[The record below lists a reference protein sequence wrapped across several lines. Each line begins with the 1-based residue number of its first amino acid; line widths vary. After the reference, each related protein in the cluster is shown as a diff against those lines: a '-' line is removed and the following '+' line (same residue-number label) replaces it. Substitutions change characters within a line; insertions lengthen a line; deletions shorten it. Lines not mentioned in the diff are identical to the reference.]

1 MNLQA
6 KLAKLEEMKSA
17 CKTASPAR
25 ERITAL
31 FDEGT
36 FTELDGFVACGD
48 KGVGV
53 ITGYGSIDGSIVYAF
68 SQDVS
73 TCGGA
78 VSRAHAEKIAKVY
91 EMAVKNGA
99 PVVGIYDSN
108 GAKVS
113 EGQEVLASYQKILS
127 MSQNLSGVVPQIAV
141 IAGSCVGVNAMMA
154 ATADISV
161 MAEGASLYLV
171 NDGSDTSAKA
181 QAEAGVVSMVASD
194 PMDAVKKAKEVL
206 SVLPLNN
213 LELAPISEGAA
224 SAPASIDEKTASEE
238 LAKAVCDAESVIELK
253 ADYAKHVYTA
263 LASIGGSTVG
273 VVSVKGKLCDG
284 CSAKAASF
292 VRFCDSFNL
301 PVVTFVDTDGYKE
314 GTTPAAAAN
323 LASVYAEATCAK
335 VTVYTGAAIGA
346 SAMAF
351 GAADGRLAWPT
362 AVISALAP
370 ATAVEFFWHDRL
382 KGAEDTAGTRAAL
395 EEEYADTEA
404 SAFSAATA
412 GMVDDVVAPDE
423 TRASLIMALD
433 ALASKRVQRLAKK
446 HSC

>member
-1 MNLQA
+1 
-6 KLAKLEEMKSA
+6 
-17 CKTASPAR
+17 
-25 ERITAL
+25 
-31 FDEGT
+31 
-36 FTELDGFVACGD
+36 
-48 KGVGV
+48 
-53 ITGYGSIDGSIVYAF
+53 
-68 SQDVS
+68 
-73 TCGGA
+73 
-78 VSRAHAEKIAKVY
+78 
-91 EMAVKNGA
+91 
-99 PVVGIYDSN
+99 
-108 GAKVS
+108 
-113 EGQEVLASYQKILS
+113 
-127 MSQNLSGVVPQIAV
+127 
-141 IAGSCVGVNAMMA
+141 
-154 ATADISV
+154 
-161 MAEGASLYLV
+161 
-171 NDGSDTSAKA
+171 
-181 QAEAGVVSMVASD
+181 MVASD

-351 GAADGRLAWPT
+351 GAADVRLAWPT